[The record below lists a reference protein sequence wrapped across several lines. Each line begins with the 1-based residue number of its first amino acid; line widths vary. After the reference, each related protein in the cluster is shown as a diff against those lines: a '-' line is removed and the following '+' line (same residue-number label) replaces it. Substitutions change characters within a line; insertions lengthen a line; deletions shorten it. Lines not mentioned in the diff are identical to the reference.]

1 MYLPIYGPQNLNI
14 QMLISPEPLGQIT
27 SNFHSFGRI
36 RVLHVDKVGCQSEFG
51 NPLFLACE
59 NGQKFYTFVY
69 IVSWLSLWFSRF
81 GEILLSFFFLFLSP
95 LWPCQATNTYT
106 HLYIYIPQN
115 LKVLKGRGDLYPCC
129 YDLE

>member
-1 MYLPIYGPQNLNI
+1 MIPIAYIIYGAQKLNI
-14 QMLISPEPLGQIT
+14 QMLISLELLGQIS

-36 RVLHVDKVGCQSEFG
+36 RVLHADKVGCQSEFG

-81 GEILLSFFFLFLSP
+81 GEILLSFFFFGLPCGLARP
-95 LWPCQATNTYT
+95 LIVVIEWFCTCVMVIVIDMLVWSRP
-106 HLYIYIPQN
+106 
-115 LKVLKGRGDLYPCC
+115 GG
-129 YDLE
+129 

>member
-1 MYLPIYGPQNLNI
+1 MYLSTYLPIYGPQNLNI
-14 QMLISPEPLGQIT
+14 QMLISPELLGQIT

-36 RVLHVDKVGCQSEFG
+36 RVLHADKVGCQSEFG

-81 GEILLSFFFLFLSP
+81 GEILLSFLFFFDQL
-95 LWPCQATNTYT
+95 
-106 HLYIYIPQN
+106 
-115 LKVLKGRGDLYPCC
+115 VL
-129 YDLE
+129 E